1 MAPED
6 EEELVI
12 VLPNHLFAPVESPSK
27 AYMATRTKPEDYSSN
42 SGYESDGTDDTQHI
56 VKELSDDSRDI
67 IKNLAD
73 DSRDVLKDLALEN
86 TALKA
91 RAANLGNGYII
102 SAFEL
107 DQKSRRPREK
117 TPQPSDNGN
126 GRTV

>member
-12 VLPNHLFAPVESPSK
+12 VLPDHLFAPMESPSK
-27 AYMATRTKPEDYSSN
+27 AYVATRTKPEDYSSD
-42 SGYESDGTDDTQHI
+42 SGYESDRTDDTRYV
-56 VKELSDDSRDI
+56 VKELSDDSRDV
-67 IKNLAD
+67 IKNVAD
-73 DSRDVLKDLALEN
+73 DSQDVLKDLAPEN

-107 DQKSRRPREK
+107 DQKIEK
-117 TPQPSDNGN
+117 AQGKDTSTLKQW
-126 GRTV
+126 